1 MYNIFQK
8 VQQCYTDE
16 PIVNILQYVWFMTDF
31 FIYFSILDGYPDSQN
46 DVLIKSRVTTDNP
59 VGWNNVLKE
68 LGYYYIKN
76 DQIFYREDEF
86 MKELEY
92 YILKNDHA
100 HLERTVW
107 GHNLIQA
114 LKTNIPH
121 SIEDL
126 L

>member
-16 PIVNILQYVWFMTDF
+16 PIENILQYVWFMTDF

-76 DQIFYREDEF
+76 DQIFLPRGRIYEGTGILHL
-86 MKELEY
+86 KERPCPPG
-92 YILKNDHA
+92 KNRLGA
-100 HLERTVW
+100 
-107 GHNLIQA
+107 
-114 LKTNIPH
+114 
-121 SIEDL
+121 
-126 L
+126 